1 MPSFSL
7 RQCLRSARQKS
18 QPLRVDSKRV
28 IGNILFGLGLAG
40 ILVAC
45 ATSPTGRSQLLL
57 MPEAQLAQMGFAAFE
72 QIKRKERI
80 ETDPVVNAYVRCVA
94 DELTRTLGGRWE
106 VAVFQSDQ
114 VNAFALPG
122 GKLGVYT
129 GLLKAAHNQHQ
140 LAAVLGHEIGHV
152 LARHSNERVSQ
163 EFAVEQA
170 LGLIQALAVPQSPTG
185 RLLMG
190 ALGVGAQVG
199 VLMPFSR
206 IQEAEA
212 DVIGLELMARAG
224 FDPREAIRLWHN
236 MDQVSRRAPPEWL
249 STHPSHAA
257 RIQEIERQLPR
268 ALPLYEAARDR
279 GRVPNCSL
287 GAT

>member
-1 MPSFSL
+1 M
-7 RQCLRSARQKS
+7 
-18 QPLRVDSKRV
+18 
-28 IGNILFGLGLAG
+28 
-40 ILVAC
+40 AC

-72 QIKRKERI
+72 QLKRKERL
-80 ETDPVVNAYVRCVA
+80 ETDPAVNAYVRCVA
-94 DELTRTLGGRWE
+94 DALTRPLGGRWE
-106 VAVFQSDQ
+106 VAVFKSDQ

-129 GLLKAAHNQHQ
+129 GLLKAARNQHQ

-163 EFAVEQA
+163 KFAVEQA
-170 LGLIQALAVPQSPTG
+170 LGLIQTLAMPQSPTG
-185 RLLMG
+185 QLLMG

-236 MDQVSRRAPPEWL
+236 MDRVSRRAPPEWL

-268 ALPLYEAARDR
+268 VLPLQEAARNQ

>member
-1 MPSFSL
+1 MI
-7 RQCLRSARQKS
+7 RSVLLA
-18 QPLRVDSKRV
+18 
-28 IGNILFGLGLAG
+28 LGLIG
-40 ILVAC
+40 LVAC
-45 ATSPTGRSQLLL
+45 VTSPTGRSQLVL
-57 MPEAQLAQMGFAAFE
+57 MPETQLAQMGFQAFE

-80 ETDPVVNAYVRCVA
+80 ETDPAIHAYVHCVV
-94 DELTRTLGGRWE
+94 DELTRPLGGRWE
-106 VAVFQSDQ
+106 AVVFKADQ

-122 GKLGVYT
+122 GKIGVYT
-129 GLLKAAHNQHQ
+129 GLLKAARNQHQ
-140 LAAVLGHEIGHV
+140 LAAVIGHEIGHV

-170 LGLIQALAVPQSPTG
+170 LGLIQAIAMPQSPTG
-185 RLLMG
+185 QLLMG
-190 ALGVGAQVG
+190 ALGLGAQFG

-236 MDQVSRRAPPEWL
+236 MDAIGGPTPPAWL

-268 ALPLYEAARDR
+268 AMPLYEAARAQ
-279 GRVPNCSL
+279 GRVPRCS
-287 GAT
+287 G

>member
-1 MPSFSL
+1 
-7 RQCLRSARQKS
+7 
-18 QPLRVDSKRV
+18 
-28 IGNILFGLGLAG
+28 
-40 ILVAC
+40 
-45 ATSPTGRSQLLL
+45 
-57 MPEAQLAQMGFAAFE
+57 MPEAQLAQMGFQAFE
-72 QIKRKERI
+72 QIKRKERL
-80 ETDPVVNAYVRCVA
+80 ETDPAVNAYVRCVA

-106 VAVFQSDQ
+106 VAVFKSDQ

-129 GLLKAAHNQHQ
+129 GLLKAARNQHQ

-236 MDQVSRRAPPEWL
+236 MAQVSRRAPPEWL

-268 ALPLYEAARDR
+268 VLPLQEAARDQ
-279 GRVPNCSL
+279 GRIPNCSL